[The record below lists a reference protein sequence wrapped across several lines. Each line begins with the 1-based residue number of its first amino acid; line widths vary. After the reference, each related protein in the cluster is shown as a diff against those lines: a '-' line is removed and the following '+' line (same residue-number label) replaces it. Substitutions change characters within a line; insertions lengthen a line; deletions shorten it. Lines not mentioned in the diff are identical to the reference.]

1 MYDAGA
7 DVIFVA
13 AGGTGSGSI
22 KRSTRKSY

>member
-22 KRSTRKSY
+22 KGSSRKSN